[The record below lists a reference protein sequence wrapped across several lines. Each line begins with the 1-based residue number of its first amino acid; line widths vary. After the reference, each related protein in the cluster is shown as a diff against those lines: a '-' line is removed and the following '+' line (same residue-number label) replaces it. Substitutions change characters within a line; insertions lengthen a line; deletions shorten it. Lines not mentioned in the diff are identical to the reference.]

1 MAGRLRALT
10 VMGAILVTG
19 GAIQAAERREPDL
32 AGFLI
37 KPAEEA
43 LSGRK
48 FGLAVSLWRGVAAIR
63 GDADPAVLKLARAWT
78 LAGEFDAAIEELE
91 RHRRALSQGG
101 ADAAQIAAVNKQIS
115 ELEKRPKGFTGGVFE
130 VVPAEAQAREAFKR
144 GRRAMKDRQYAD
156 AAALFRAG
164 VEMAP
169 DLPGNHRELGEAL
182 GKLGREAEATEFLLR
197 YLRLRPFGKNADE
210 IRAKLGAAKILG
222 ALSVTSSFDCEQ
234 VWMNRQPV
242 PHELPIDKLV
252 VAPGRYRLLCYS
264 EKYHFARYISV
275 DVPKGEN
282 ARAEFTWAIIENKL
296 DPWGRIVMENPDRES
311 EMYDIGV
318 FDEIGV
324 PVPEDRRPLKFVMRA
339 ADSSKRKEVRI
350 VLEAG
355 KRIPLVW

>member
-1 MAGRLRALT
+1 
-10 VMGAILVTG
+10 MGAILVTCC
-19 GAIQAAERREPDL
+19 AVAAHAAERRRADL
-32 AGFLI
+32 AAFLV
-37 KPAEEA
+37 KPAEGA
-43 LSGRK
+43 LAARK
-48 FGLAVSLWRGVAAIR
+48 FGLAVSLWRGIAAIR
-63 GDADPAVLKLARAWT
+63 GDADPALLKLARAWT

-91 RHRRALSQGG
+91 RHRRALSRSGG
-101 ADAAQIAAVNKQIS
+101 DTAEIAAINKQIA
-115 ELEKRPKGFTGGVFE
+115 ELERRPKGFTGGVFE
-130 VVPAEAQAREAFKR
+130 IVPAEAQAREAFKR
-144 GRRAMKDRQYAD
+144 GRRAMKARRYAD

-164 VEMAP
+164 AEMAP
-169 DLPGNHRELGEAL
+169 DLPGNHRELGDAL
-182 GKLGREAEATEFLLR
+182 AKLGREAEATEFLLR
-197 YLRLRPFGKNADE
+197 YLRLRPFGRNADE
-210 IRAKLGAAKILG
+210 IRAKLAPTG
-222 ALSVTSSFDCEQ
+222 ALGSLDVTSSFDCEQ

-242 PHELPIDKLV
+242 PLELPVAGLA

-264 EKYHFARYISV
+264 EKFHFARYISV
-275 DVPKGEN
+275 DVPRGET

-350 VLEAG
+350 KLEAG